1 MVPQIHK
8 NHLPLVGGGAV
19 TELGGEGAG
28 EGAPVAAGAQ
38 EAVEDEGGGGG
49 GLLRGEL
56 DLVEGEGFGLVGG
69 VRVDGGGEEQAPGRP
84 GGGGGEEAR
93 AEGGGGRSERRR
105 HGRSP
110 REFSPDDAAMG

>member
-19 TELGGEGAG
+19 AELGGEGAG

-38 EAVEDEGGGGG
+38 EAVEDEGGGGRR
-49 GLLRGEL
+49 LLRGEL

-93 AEGGGGRSERRR
+93 AEGGGGRSE
-105 HGRSP
+105 GGQLTCTNKFETS
-110 REFSPDDAAMG
+110 FMTLT